1 MAPPQAAYIHVP
13 FCRRRCG
20 YCNFTVAA
28 GREDLIDLFLVALDR
43 ELQQLQ
49 QPRPVETLFLG
60 GGTPTHLAPRQLER
74 LFEIV
79 KHWFPLTE
87 GGEFSIE
94 ANPEDLVAEKIAILA
109 DAGVN
114 RLSLGVQ
121 SFDDA
126 KLHRLERDHRRDTID
141 RVLAACRSR
150 FASISMDLIFGVL
163 DETTEVWRADLQ
175 ALVQRRPDHVSTY
188 GLTYEKG
195 AAFWAGRMRGDLQ
208 PVSEQFERQM
218 YLAAIDYLTAA
229 GWEHYEISNFA
240 RPGHRCRHNEIY
252 WTGQEY
258 YAAGPGAA
266 RYVDGV
272 RETNHRSTTTW
283 LRRVL
288 GGQSPVAD
296 RECLNDEQRARE
308 RLVFQMRMIDG
319 IDLPRFQQQTGYC
332 VTSLIGPWLQRLVE
346 LGLVEHQHDRLR
358 LTRDGLLV
366 SDAIWPR
373 ILVPDQTSR

>member
-1 MAPPQAAYIHVP
+1 
-13 FCRRRCG
+13 
-20 YCNFTVAA
+20 VAA
-28 GREDLIDLFLVALDR
+28 GREDLIDLFLVALER

-49 QPRPVETLFLG
+49 QPRPVEMLFLG
-60 GGTPTHLAPRQLER
+60 GGTPTHLSPSQLER

-79 KHWFPLTE
+79 KLWFPLSDR
-87 GGEFSIE
+87 GEFSIE
-94 ANPEDLVAEKIAILA
+94 ANPGDLVAEKIAILA

-150 FASISMDLIFGVL
+150 FASISLDLIFGVPE
-163 DETTEVWRADLQ
+163 ETTDVWRADLQ

-195 AAFWAGRMRGDLQ
+195 AAFWARRMRGDLQ
-208 PVSEQFERQM
+208 PVSEQTERQM
-218 YLAAIDYLTAA
+218 YLAAIDCLTAA

-266 RYVDGV
+266 RYVGGV

-288 GGQSPVAD
+288 GGQSPAAE

-319 IDLPRFQQQTGYC
+319 IDLPRFEQQTGYNA
-332 VTSLIGPWLQRLVE
+332 TSLIGPWLQQLVE
-346 LGLVEHQHDRLR
+346 LGLVEHQQDRLR
-358 LTRDGLLV
+358 LTRAGLLV

-373 ILVPDQTSR
+373 ILVPDRSSR